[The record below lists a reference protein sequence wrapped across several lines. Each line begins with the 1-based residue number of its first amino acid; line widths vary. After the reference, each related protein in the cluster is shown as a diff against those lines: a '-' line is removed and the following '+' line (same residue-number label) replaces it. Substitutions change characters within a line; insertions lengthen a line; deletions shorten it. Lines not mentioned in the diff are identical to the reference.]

1 MWICLV
7 ALYVLRLLCV
17 QEFVDPL
24 ELGVWG
30 LHFSGPIAACECGVG
45 QLCCMV
51 VVGFG
56 VVGFGSISPIA
67 VESPRAQSAR
77 VCATHMHTI
86 SAIACPSQAVVLVS
100 WSAVAELFEAIRNS
114 YPTY

>member
-67 VESPRAQSAR
+67 VESPRAQSD
-77 VCATHMHTI
+77 VCAGVRHAHAYYI
-86 SAIACPSQAVVLVS
+86 SYRMSLPGCGTGIVVGCSGV
-100 WSAVAELFEAIRNS
+100 I
-114 YPTY
+114 